1 MPDTNTVTLI
11 GNLAADPEVRILETG
26 ATLCKMRVALNDG
39 WYDRE
44 KQEWR
49 DKDTIYMRV
58 VMWRELAAN
67 VGASVRRG
75 DRVVVIGKI
84 LQRTYEVAEGD
95 KRTITEVEAHNV
107 ALDLTR
113 AIARAT
119 KVYRELPTAA
129 EPGTPTP
136 VADPEPTDSG
146 EDPDEVEISDEELEA
161 AGFEELARS

>member
-1 MPDTNTVTLI
+1 MADTNTVTFV
-11 GNLAADPEVRILETG
+11 GNLTADPEVRILETG

-44 KQEWR
+44 KKEWR
-49 DKDTIYMRV
+49 DRDTIYMRV

-67 VGASVRRG
+67 VGASARRG
-75 DRVVVIGKI
+75 DRIVVIGKI

-95 KRTITEVEAHNV
+95 KRTITEVEAHHV

-119 KVYRELPTAA
+119 KVYREMPSAQ
-129 EPGTPTP
+129 PGGTPQP
-136 VADPEPTDSG
+136 DEPEPALRAI
-146 EDPDEVEISDEELEA
+146 EEPEEAEMSDDELEA
-161 AGFEELARS
+161 AGLEELARS